1 MIGKKF
7 GSSGNLVEPASWSRG
22 CKEDDRTRPPPRGGW
37 RGHGWDVHAW
47 QKTSSRGRDGGSTA
61 GSRRTKGDS
70 TLATNVASL
79 LRMHHAAVCID
90 GRPQYSSRRPFHLL
104 RSLNPGVFLPPGG
117 TPLSEGGDA
126 CARSILRILPH
137 KHTIIIPVHYNSR
150 RTKSFQWLENSA
162 RFSNDWKNFSAV
174 FQRMEKIF
182 HAKPP
187 EERAAEGFPRE
198 RGRPVVRMEGAPLGG
213 GGGQGVAG
221 GGGSRTRGVVLVV
234 PSRWMVVVQWKGCGK
249 PAGWL

>member
-1 MIGKKF
+1 M
-7 GSSGNLVEPASWSRG
+7 EPASWSRG

-79 LRMHHAAVCID
+79 LRMHHAAACID

-117 TPLSEGGDA
+117 TPLSEGGG
-126 CARSILRILPH
+126 CLRTLHSPNTAPQAH
-137 KHTIIIPVHYNSR
+137 HHHSR
-150 RTKSFQWLENSA
+150 PLKSPKNQKFPIAEKFRPFFPMIGKKFR
-162 RFSNDWKNFSAV
+162 RFSSDWKIFSTQSHRETEPKKAFPGIAGVPWRGWKAHSWRGAV
-174 FQRMEKIF
+174 RGWG
-182 HAKPP
+182 AG
-187 EERAAEGFPRE
+187 AG
-198 RGRPVVRMEGAPLGG
+198 RGRGGWCWWCRRGGWWWSSGRGA
-213 GGGQGVAG
+213 
-221 GGGSRTRGVVLVV
+221 GSPRV
-234 PSRWMVVVQWKGCGK
+234 GCSGR
-249 PAGWL
+249 